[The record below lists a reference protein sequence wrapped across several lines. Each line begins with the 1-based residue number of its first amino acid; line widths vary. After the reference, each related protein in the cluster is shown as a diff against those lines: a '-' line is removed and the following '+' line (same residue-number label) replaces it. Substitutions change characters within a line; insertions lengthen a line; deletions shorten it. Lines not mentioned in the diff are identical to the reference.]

1 MAEKKFWEYSKQFSS
16 TYQPKKNGR
25 KPSHLRKWI
34 KDNNISTDDIR
45 RMIGSLGPMIKT
57 IDDAKELLEKEDTPF
72 IVKLFLKPIIQDF
85 VKGSTKTIQW
95 MIEYGF
101 GMPKQE
107 IESTE
112 TKITAKDIPREDRK
126 KMLSDLMRKYN
137 ETEEGKE
144 NEAEPETEDN

>member
-1 MAEKKFWEYSKQFSS
+1 
-16 TYQPKKNGR
+16 
-25 KPSHLRKWI
+25 
-34 KDNNISTDDIR
+34 
-45 RMIGSLGPMIKT
+45 MIGSLGPMIKT
-57 IDDAKELLEKEDTPF
+57 IDDAKELLEKDSTPF

-85 VKGSTKTIQW
+85 VKGHTKTIQW

-112 TKITAKDIPREDRK
+112 TQITAKDIPKEDRQ
-126 KMLSDLMRKYN
+126 KMLKELMRKY
-137 ETEEGKE
+137 